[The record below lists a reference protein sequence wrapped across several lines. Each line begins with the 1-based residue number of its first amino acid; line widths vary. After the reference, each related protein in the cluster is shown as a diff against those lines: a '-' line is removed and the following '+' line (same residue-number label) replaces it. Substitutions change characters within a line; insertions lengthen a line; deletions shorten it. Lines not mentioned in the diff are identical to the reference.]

1 VIKPSILILFCSI
14 LSCSPSS
21 DSGGERHSLADTQA
35 IEQEITGTLITDSIN
50 EVKDTLS
57 AFQERFICS
66 QINPKMRKI
75 SDFKRLTNEDML
87 ETYTNLLKT
96 FDRYSDS
103 SASTLV
109 LIRYASNLLDARYN
123 LLALENGLTDLERL
137 QIASFMSDMR
147 GRLANRPVNT
157 SK

>member
-1 VIKPSILILFCSI
+1 
-14 LSCSPSS
+14 
-21 DSGGERHSLADTQA
+21 
-35 IEQEITGTLITDSIN
+35 
-50 EVKDTLS
+50 
-57 AFQERFICS
+57 
-66 QINPKMRKI
+66 
-75 SDFKRLTNEDML
+75 ML

>member
-1 VIKPSILILFCSI
+1 MFCSI

-21 DSGGERHSLADTQA
+21 DSGGERHSLAETQA